1 MLRQL
6 AARLCGGEGQ
16 HVYRYAT
23 AWPVEML
30 LAQSL
35 DTALLEEVGAAVA
48 DELVEFGVTLL
59 LAPAMGAE
67 TPLIAE
73 APVLNTARELEAMLH
88 RLRRPGLGVCLD
100 TNVMSACGDTIPDWF
115 DRLGD
120 RTGLVRLCDGNWHGW
135 RAWGDGVL
143 PVDRYLCQL
152 TEGGYQGDFSLYLP
166 GERYIDSPT
175 YPDEKAVAAVKE
187 VLA

>member
-30 LAQSL
+30 LAQSW

-59 LAPAMGAE
+59 LAPAMNIHRN
-67 TPLIAE
+67 PLCGRNAL
-73 APVLNTARELEAMLH
+73 ASMRMCRSALCAKSTCAAL
-88 RLRRPGLGVCLD
+88 RLP
-100 TNVMSACGDTIPDWF
+100 
-115 DRLGD
+115 
-120 RTGLVRLCDGNWHGW
+120 
-135 RAWGDGVL
+135 
-143 PVDRYLCQL
+143 
-152 TEGGYQGDFSLYLP
+152 
-166 GERYIDSPT
+166 
-175 YPDEKAVAAVKE
+175 
-187 VLA
+187 

>member
-1 MLRQL
+1 M
-6 AARLCGGEGQ
+6 G
-16 HVYRYAT
+16 
-23 AWPVEML
+23 
-30 LAQSL
+30 
-35 DTALLEEVGAAVA
+35 
-48 DELVEFGVTLL
+48 LL

-120 RTGLVRLCDGNWHGW
+120 RTGLVRLCDGNYHGW
-135 RAWGDGVL
+135 RAWGEGVL
-143 PVDRYLCQL
+143 PMERYLCQL
-152 TEGGYQGDFSLYLP
+152 NEVGYGGEISLRLP
-166 GERYIDSPT
+166 GEWYLERPS
-175 YPDEKAVAAVKE
+175 YPDERALAALCGE
-187 VLA
+187 VYPWRASNEDNWST

>member
-1 MLRQL
+1 MR
-6 AARLCGGEGQ
+6 RRPPG
-16 HVYRYAT
+16 
-23 AWPVEML
+23 
-30 LAQSL
+30 
-35 DTALLEEVGAAVA
+35 VG
-48 DELVEFGVTLL
+48 LL

-120 RTGLVRLCDGNWHGW
+120 RTGLVRLCDGNYHGLGGLG
-135 RAWGDGVL
+135 RRGTSHGAV
-143 PVDRYLCQL
+143 PVPA
-152 TEGGYQGDFSLYLP
+152 EGGGLWGEISLRLP
-166 GERYIDSPT
+166 GERYLERPS
-175 YPDEKAVAAVKE
+175 YPGRAALAAPVWE
-187 VLA
+187 V

>member
-30 LAQSL
+30 LAQSW

-59 LAPAMGAE
+59 LAPAI
-67 TPLIAE
+67 TS
-73 APVLNTARELEAMLH
+73 TAIR
-88 RLRRPGLGVCLD
+88 C
-100 TNVMSACGDTIPDWF
+100 
-115 DRLGD
+115 
-120 RTGLVRLCDGNWHGW
+120 
-135 RAWGDGVL
+135 
-143 PVDRYLCQL
+143 
-152 TEGGYQGDFSLYLP
+152 
-166 GERYIDSPT
+166 
-175 YPDEKAVAAVKE
+175 VAATLNITPRTCSSPAKWPPPMCSVCSPSP
-187 VLA
+187 A